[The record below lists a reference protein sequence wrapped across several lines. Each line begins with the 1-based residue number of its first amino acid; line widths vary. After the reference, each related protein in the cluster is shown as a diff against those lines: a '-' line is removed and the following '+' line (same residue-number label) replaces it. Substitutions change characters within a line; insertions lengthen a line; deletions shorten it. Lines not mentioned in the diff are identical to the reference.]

1 MMLSLGSIGGQARY
15 YDTLSSGTPR
25 REATTTK
32 QRIEYNGRRGRAG
45 APAQVGR
52 AKVRLSRSSR
62 VASPDNIT
70 LTNSRLIILREPKNP
85 GFPLQPIGWQLL
97 VIPKSNLEPIVKVL
111 ERHTDRVKVR

>member
-45 APAQVGR
+45 APSQVGR

-70 LTNSRLIILREPKNP
+70 LTNSRLIILREPKSVA
-85 GFPLQPIGWQLL
+85 F
-97 VIPKSNLEPIVKVL
+97 SVL
-111 ERHTDRVKVR
+111 RGQWPRKL